1 MRSPALAI
9 AWDFRRHLWALPV
22 FALYLFATGVVV
34 PAIYGPGQPVQLDP
48 PNGMGALLVVPLSLV
63 FSYFLAVFSYGTTG
77 DLSAR
82 HSIFPARQLT
92 LPVSTA
98 ALAGWPMLYGAIAMI
113 GMWLVLAFF
122 ARWPWGLELPLLWPA
137 LLAAVLLA
145 WMQVLTWMPYG
156 FRGVRVTAAV
166 LWLATLDA
174 VVIAAVH
181 YEASERLMV
190 TFLLPQLPLAYL
202 GACVAVGRARSGD
215 VPDWGAFFSWF
226 RSSTR
231 SRSRRLS
238 PFTSANRAQAWFE
251 WRRHGWSLPA
261 MVGLLLPFELGLLF
275 VPVVVTPPFLYS
287 TLLAVL
293 LTPPVMAGFVAATL
307 RKANPHVRDWSGL
320 TPLDATRPF
329 TTAAMV
335 GAKLGAALWSTL
347 AAWLLVSVAVPP
359 ALMLADAWDI
369 VIERLDTITAHIG
382 LLRAMV
388 IALLVA
394 VGLVASTWKRL
405 VQSLC
410 IGLAG
415 RRWIATTSGFA
426 ALVFVMAAG
435 PAIEWIWGSTAAQ
448 RALWEYWMWI
458 LAGLV
463 AFKMVAAVW
472 VAVLLCRSRLLS
484 DRALVIGAA
493 GWVVTVLA
501 LYGVLVW
508 LTDTAF
514 LPRYILALVA
524 ILLVP
529 LARLSAAPLALAW
542 NRHR

>member
-1 MRSPALAI
+1 MDAQELFGTKIPAAI
-9 AWDFRRHLWALPV
+9 AKFPDKAKEIN
-22 FALYLFATGVVV
+22 
-34 PAIYGPGQPVQLDP
+34 AIY
-48 PNGMGALLVVPLSLV
+48 
-63 FSYFLAVFSYGTTG
+63 YFNITG
-77 DLSAR
+77 DGGGEWTVNLSPTGP
-82 HSIFPARQLT
+82 S
-92 LPVSTA
+92 
-98 ALAGWPMLYGAIAMI
+98 
-113 GMWLVLAFF
+113 
-122 ARWPWGLELPLLWPA
+122 
-137 LLAAVLLA
+137 
-145 WMQVLTWMPYG
+145 
-156 FRGVRVTAAV
+156 
-166 LWLATLDA
+166 
-174 VVIAAVH
+174 
-181 YEASERLMV
+181 
-190 TFLLPQLPLAYL
+190 
-202 GACVAVGRARSGD
+202 VAVGRARRGD
-215 VPDWGAFFSWF
+215 VPDWGAYSTWF
-226 RSSTR
+226 RSSTG
-231 SRSRRLS
+231 SRARRRS
-238 PFTSANRAQAWFE
+238 PFTSANGAQTWFE

-307 RKANPHVRDWSGL
+307 RKANPHARDWSGL

-388 IALLVA
+388 IALLVG

-405 VQSLC
+405 VQSLY

-415 RRWIATTSGFA
+415 RRWITTTSGSA
-426 ALVFVMAAG
+426 VLVFVMAAG

-448 RALWEYWMWI
+448 RALWECWTWI

-463 AFKMVAAVW
+463 AFKMAAAAW

-484 DRALVIGAA
+484 DRELGRR
-493 GWVVTVLA
+493 LA
-501 LYGVLVW
+501 EEARRDVEAYTW
-508 LTDTAF
+508 ETRAN
-514 LPRYILALVA
+514 A
-524 ILLVP
+524 ILSF
-529 LARLSAAPLALAW
+529 ASAPSALHAP
-542 NRHR
+542 NDGPSQKMRG